1 MITNAILSI
10 LYTFIYTITSPL
22 RLLGD
27 VVLDSNFASSIIT
40 ASGYYHSVNTIL
52 PMDTMLAILGISL
65 AIELAYAT
73 FKVIMWVIKKIPT
86 VN

>member
-1 MITNAILSI
+1 MITGALLNIV
-10 LYTFIYTITSPL
+10 YYFIYAITSPL

-27 VVLDSNFASSIIT
+27 VVLNSNFASSITT

-52 PMDTMLAILGISL
+52 PIDSMITILGVSL
-65 AIELAYAT
+65 TIELSYAT

-86 VN
+86 IN

>member
-1 MITNAILSI
+1 MITDALLNMI
-10 LYTFIYTITSPL
+10 YYFIYAITSPL

-27 VVLDSNFASSIIT
+27 VTLNSNFTSSITT
-40 ASGYYHSVNTIL
+40 ASGYYHSVNTII
-52 PMDTMLAILGISL
+52 PMDTMITILGISL